1 MDTIIPTPY
10 NQDLLDL
17 VKAQDPDV
25 LTAWHKCTRA
35 QQDFIIYV
43 LQDLPNYEAYRLAH
57 KLPLS
62 NKRSLEA
69 MACMSLRSVN
79 IKPVMAALNNRRD
92 LDLHKVINTLTE
104 AVEAVKDSLEVDS
117 DGVTRAIKA
126 PDWPIRLK
134 AADQLAKLHA
144 LNAPV
149 KQIVDVR
156 STVIRYHKPERD
168 PIDIIAHEEP
178 GTQWLDA
185 DPDTLQDLP

>member
-1 MDTIIPTPY
+1 
-10 NQDLLDL
+10 
-17 VKAQDPDV
+17 
-25 LTAWHKCTRA
+25 
-35 QQDFIIYV
+35 
-43 LQDLPNYEAYRLAH
+43 
-57 KLPLS
+57 
-62 NKRSLEA
+62 
-69 MACMSLRSVN
+69 MSLRSVN